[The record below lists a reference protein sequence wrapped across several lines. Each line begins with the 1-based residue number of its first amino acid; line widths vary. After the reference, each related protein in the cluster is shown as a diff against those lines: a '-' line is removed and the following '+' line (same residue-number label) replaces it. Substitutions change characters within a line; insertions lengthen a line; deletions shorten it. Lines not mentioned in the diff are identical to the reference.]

1 MLEYFQ
7 EQDAE
12 GQYFERAKEKI
23 NDSLE
28 RCLRNEKKRFKLTLL
43 MVGFFMVFFY
53 GEFISLLKMAA
64 FKKKS
69 RSYIAYVYILMVGA
83 IVVGGYL
90 KRQAQLRN
98 T

>member
-1 MLEYFQ
+1 
-7 EQDAE
+7 
-12 GQYFERAKEKI
+12 
-23 NDSLE
+23 
-28 RCLRNEKKRFKLTLL
+28 

-98 T
+98 TWSSLYLMDVTYPPNHIIQILTFKGSLRPCFLALG